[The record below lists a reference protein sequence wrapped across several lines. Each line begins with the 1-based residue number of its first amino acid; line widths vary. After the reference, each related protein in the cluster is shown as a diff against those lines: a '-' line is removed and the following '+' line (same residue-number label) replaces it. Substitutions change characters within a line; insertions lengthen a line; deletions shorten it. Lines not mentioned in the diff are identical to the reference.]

1 MTENKVIDKNNNEEY
16 SYFKALGVANILTI
30 CRMFLIPVFVIASVY
45 NKQGLAFITFV
56 IAGITDFLD
65 GYLARH
71 TKHVTDVGKILDP
84 MADKVMLISV
94 YVILALKTIGNI
106 NIVPL
111 WFTIL
116 VIFRDVFIGIVSVL
130 IYFTTEIKALVP
142 SIFGKITTFLQ
153 ITAASLYLFCN
164 AFKIS
169 ASWLIYLIYLAAF
182 FTLLSGTHYIIRGV
196 KGTSKWTKKYFTFQ
210 H

>member
-1 MTENKVIDKNNNEEY
+1 MTDNLNKTTTKDEEY
-16 SYFKALGVANILTI
+16 SYFKALGIANILTI

-45 NKQGLAFITFV
+45 HKQGLAFITFV

-94 YVILALKTIGNI
+94 YVILALDTIGNL
-106 NIVPL
+106 NVVPL

-116 VIFRDVFIGIVSVL
+116 VIFRDVFIAIVSVL
-130 IYFTTEIKALVP
+130 IYFTTSVTTLLP
-142 SIFGKITTFLQ
+142 SIIGKITTFFQ
-153 ITAASLYLFCN
+153 ITTASLYLFCN
-164 AFKIS
+164 AFKIK
-169 ASWLIYLIYLAAF
+169 ADWLIYMVYLAAF
-182 FTLLSGTHYIIRGV
+182 FTLLSGFHYLLRGV
-196 KGTSKWTKKYFTFQ
+196 KGKTNE
-210 H
+210 

>member
-1 MTENKVIDKNNNEEY
+1 MVLAKKKLKIQPKEEY

-45 NKQGLAFITFV
+45 DKQGIAFFTFV

-94 YVILALKTIGNI
+94 YVILALDTIGNL
-106 NIVPL
+106 NVVPL

-116 VIFRDVFIGIVSVL
+116 VIFRDVFIAIVSVL
-130 IYFTTEIKALVP
+130 IYFTTTVKALVP
-142 SIFGKITTFLQ
+142 SIFGKITTFIQ
-153 ITAASLYLFCN
+153 ITAASLYLLCN
-164 AFKIS
+164 AFNIK
-169 ASWLIYLIYLAAF
+169 APWLINMIYLAAF
-182 FTLLSGTHYIIRGV
+182 FTLLSGFHYLLRGV
-196 KGTSKWTKKYFTFQ
+196 KGKINE
-210 H
+210 

>member
-1 MTENKVIDKNNNEEY
+1 LEKSTNTIPKEEEY

-45 NKQGLAFITFV
+45 NKPAIAFFTFV

-71 TKHVTDVGKILDP
+71 MEHVTDVGKILDP

-94 YVILALKTIGNI
+94 YVILALDTIGNL
-106 NIVPL
+106 NVVPL

-116 VIFRDVFIGIVSVL
+116 VIFRDVFIAIVSVL
-130 IYFTTEIKALVP
+130 IYFTTSITALVP
-142 SIFGKITTFLQ
+142 SIFGKITTFIQ

-164 AFKIS
+164 AFNIK
-169 ASWLIYLIYLAAF
+169 AAWLIYMIYLAAF
-182 FTLLSGTHYIIRGV
+182 LTLLSGLHYLIRGV
-196 KGTSKWTKKYFTFQ
+196 KGKRNE
-210 H
+210 

>member
-1 MTENKVIDKNNNEEY
+1 LNKTSTQEEEY

-45 NKQGLAFITFV
+45 HKQGLAFVTFV

-94 YVILALKTIGNI
+94 YVILALDTIGNL
-106 NIVPL
+106 NVVPL

-116 VIFRDVFIGIVSVL
+116 VIFRDVFIAIVSVL
-130 IYFTTEIKALVP
+130 IYFTTSVTTLLP
-142 SIFGKITTFLQ
+142 SIIGKITTFFQ
-153 ITAASLYLFCN
+153 ITTASLYLFCN
-164 AFKIS
+164 AFKIK
-169 ASWLIYLIYLAAF
+169 ANWLIYMVYLAAF
-182 FTLLSGTHYIIRGV
+182 FTLLSGFHYLLRGV
-196 KGTSKWTKKYFTFQ
+196 KGKTNE
-210 H
+210 